1 MSPFVLLAAIGQR
14 ILELTRGCV
23 YLTPYDSVSCRVFS
37 VSFCPA
43 LLSNNISQQ
52 EAKI

>member
-1 MSPFVLLAAIGQR
+1 MYPFVLLGVIGQR
-14 ILELTRGCV
+14 ILKLTWDCV
-23 YLTPYDSVSCRVFS
+23 YMTPYGPVSCRAFS